1 MAGYTLRKL
10 SFQLIN
16 KISITYSEGLWE
28 EWADYI
34 FQRIATPDPL
44 IRYLFINIGIMKIK
58 RWNVVRFLQK
68 KLTVLQFI
76 HQDYFWLLVF
86 KIN

>member
-1 MAGYTLRKL
+1 MDLAVRKPL
-10 SFQLIN
+10 
-16 KISITYSEGLWE
+16 
-28 EWADYI
+28 
-34 FQRIATPDPL
+34 IATCGSDKY
-44 IRYLFINIGIMKIK
+44 IRIWYLFINIGIMKIK